1 MTNTG
6 LQEGTLP
13 GGWHW
18 TPLSDIALINP
29 PRRSNLPY
37 RPDTPVTF
45 VPMQAVNDVTGTIHW
60 PETKPFSQ
68 VSKGYT
74 YFEEGDV
81 LFAKITP
88 CMQNG
93 KHAIA
98 CGLANGF
105 GFGTTE
111 FHVIRP
117 GGTVMPEWLH
127 RFLRQPWLL
136 AEATRHF
143 RGAVGQQRLPK
154 EFLQNLAI
162 PLPPLAEQKRI
173 VRILNGQLATIER
186 AKEAAEER
194 LEAAR
199 ALREAFVLRAFR
211 TSSTC
216 PWPKRTLL
224 ELCEGKGQYG
234 TSKKS
239 NFNGVG
245 VPVLGMGNIREGR
258 VAWDDIKHTELS
270 ASELVKF
277 RLKRGDL
284 LFNRT
289 NSAELVGKSAVYND
303 HADAGFASYLIRFKI
318 HPERADSRFVCTYIN
333 SPQGRSFI
341 RDNLAQAVG
350 QANISASTMHGML
363 VPTPPLQQQIE
374 LSDLLEVVDSE
385 TFRLRSAMQ
394 SDIWDLDSTT
404 AALLRRAFS
413 GAIE

>member
-1 MTNTG
+1 MTNAA
-6 LQEGTLP
+6 LQEETLL
-13 GGWHW
+13 GGWKW
-18 TPLSDIALINP
+18 VKLRDVCLTTKTTDPTKTPNSAFTYIDISSIDRSTKTISNPSLMLGKDAPSRARRVVHTGDVMVSTTRPNLNAVALVDGQYDGQVCSTGICV
-29 PRRSNLPY
+29 L
-37 RPDTPVTF
+37 RPDRDRLDPGYLYLYVRTDDF
-45 VPMQAVNDVTGTIHW
+45 VDSVSGKTQGAMYPAITD
-60 PETKPFSQ
+60 KQ
-68 VSKGYT
+68 VL
-74 YFEEGDV
+74 D
-81 LFAKITP
+81 
-88 CMQNG
+88 QD
-93 KHAIA
+93 
-98 CGLANGF
+98 
-105 GFGTTE
+105 
-111 FHVIRP
+111 
-117 GGTVMPEWLH
+117 
-127 RFLRQPWLL
+127 
-136 AEATRHF
+136 
-143 RGAVGQQRLPK
+143 
-154 EFLQNLAI
+154 I
-162 PLPPLAEQKRI
+162 PLPPLADQKRI
-173 VRILNGQLATIER
+173 VRILNGQLAAIER
-186 AKEAAEER
+186 AKKAAEQR

-277 RLKRGDL
+277 RLRRGDL

-303 HADAGFASYLIRFKI
+303 HVDAGFASYLIRFKI
-318 HPERADSRFVCTYIN
+318 HPEWADSRFVCTYIN
-333 SPQGRSFI
+333 SPQGRTFI